1 MLVSEAIAAA
11 AAWTQD
17 YAKTHPILGA
27 VLNGSILDRPGGDP
41 LPESSDVDINLIVEG
56 ELPEKPGKFRY
67 QGALL
72 EASFL
77 PLSMVEPMEKAL
89 TTYEIAG
96 AFRSPRGLLLDPSGR
111 IGPIVAYVSERFAQP
126 EWVRIRCENVYRKIV
141 RGMDSYRE
149 DLPVLDNVNCW
160 LFPTGILTH
169 AILVAALRNPTVRLR
184 YLRSRAV
191 LEDWNRLD
199 VYEALLKPLGC
210 SNMTA
215 SQALRHLQGLERTF
229 DLAAARRKT
238 AFPFQNDIDPAARAV
253 AIGGSRELIEAGDH
267 REAVFWMAATYERCH
282 RILRAD
288 APELH
293 EARLPHFLAFLAD
306 LGVTTHADLRQRFKQ
321 VEGFL
326 PLVREVVD
334 GHLAQ
339 SAKRA
344 LSGE

>member
-1 MLVSEAIAAA
+1 MLVSQAIAAA
-11 AAWTQD
+11 TAWTRE
-17 YAKTHPILGA
+17 YAKTHAIVGA
-27 VLNGSILDRPGGDP
+27 VLNGSTLDRADGDL

-56 ELPEKPGKFRY
+56 EPPDKPGKFRH

-96 AFRSPRGLLLDPSGR
+96 AFRSVRGLLFDPSGR
-111 IGPIVAYVSERFAQP
+111 IGPIVTHVSERFAQP

-141 RGMDSYRE
+141 RGMGSYRE

-184 YLRSRAV
+184 YLRARAV
-191 LEDWNRLD
+191 LEEWDRPD
-199 VYEALLKPLGC
+199 VYEALLEPLGC
-210 SNMTA
+210 RDMTA
-215 SQALRHLQGLERTF
+215 SQVLRHLQGLERTF
-229 DLAAARRKT
+229 DLAAACRKT
-238 AFPFQNDIDPAARAV
+238 AFPFQNDIDPSARAV
-253 AIGGSRELIEAGDH
+253 AIGGSRELIETGNP
-267 REAVFWMAATYERCH
+267 REAIFWMAATYERCH

-293 EARLPHFLAFLAD
+293 ETLLPDFTAFLAD
-306 LGVTTHADLRQRFKQ
+306 LGVRTHADLRQRFAQ
-321 VEGFL
+321 VEGLL
-326 PLVREVVD
+326 PFVRKVVD

-339 SAKRA
+339 
-344 LSGE
+344 

>member
-1 MLVSEAIAAA
+1 MLVSQAIAAA
-11 AAWTQD
+11 AAWTQA
-17 YAKTHPILGA
+17 YAKTYPILGA
-27 VLNGSILDRPGGDP
+27 VLNGSVLERSDGDL
-41 LPESSDVDINLIVEG
+41 LPESSDVDINLIAE
-56 ELPEKPGKFRY
+56 EAPEQKPGKFRF

-77 PLSMVEPMEKAL
+77 PFSMVDPMEKAL

-96 AFRSPRGLLLDPSGR
+96 AFRSPRGLLRDPSGR
-111 IGPIVAYVSERFAQP
+111 IRPIVAYVSERFAQP
-126 EWVRIRCENVYRKIV
+126 EWVRVRCENVYRKIL
-141 RGMDSYRE
+141 RGTGSYRE
-149 DLPVLDNVNCW
+149 DLPLLDNINCW

-191 LEDWNRLD
+191 LDDWNRLD
-199 VYEALLKPLGC
+199 VYEALLEPLGC

-229 DLAAARRKT
+229 DLAAARRQT

-253 AIGGSRELIEAGDH
+253 AIGGSLDLIEAGNP

-282 RILRAD
+282 RILAAD

-321 VEGFL
+321 VEGLL

-339 SAKRA
+339 SVGRIM
-344 LSGE
+344 S